1 MHYSCKMRYSVVIK
15 AKIEFLLYFQGLCM
29 DISILHCWYVVSA
42 SLMICT
48 LTFLNWNIIFS
59 HSCTCMLLWPWFRTA
74 AKYCLYNITTSLY
87 INVCIKIF
95 GNLLTRI
102 VVKKIQWKKML
113 MSFFMVVSGYRN
125 NIWTKIPPSF
135 MPDFD
140 LINKSIFAVLRC
152 QHIGYYFYTVF

>member
-59 HSCTCMLLWPWFRTA
+59 HSCTCMLLRTWFRTA
-74 AKYCLYNITTSLY
+74 AKYCFYNITTSLY

-102 VVKKIQWKKML
+102 VVKKLQWKKNCSWVFSWL
-113 MSFFMVVSGYRN
+113 SLGIATTSEQKYRLLLCLIL
-125 NIWTKIPPSF
+125 IW
-135 MPDFD
+135 
-140 LINKSIFAVLRC
+140 
-152 QHIGYYFYTVF
+152 

>member
-15 AKIEFLLYFQGLCM
+15 AKIEFLLYFQGMCM

-48 LTFLNWNIIFS
+48 LTFFNWNIIFS
-59 HSCTCMLLWPWFRTA
+59 HSCTCMLLRTWFRTA

-102 VVKKIQWKKML
+102 VQLKSYNEKKIAHE
-113 MSFFMVVSGYRN
+113 FFHGCLWVSQQH
-125 NIWTKIPPSF
+125 
-135 MPDFD
+135 
-140 LINKSIFAVLRC
+140 LNKNTAF
-152 QHIGYYFYTVF
+152 FYAWFWSDK